1 MALSRESIIYGTGA
15 GIVLGTAYVL
25 SPLSVWF
32 GITLVALFA
41 WALRGLSGRERR
53 WVLGMLGV
61 AVALR
66 VLAVAVL
73 FIATDHSE
81 IVSFFWDGDGV
92 ALKRRALWIRDIWLG
107 VPVAPFLF
115 NVAFDRLYGWT
126 TYLYVLAYL
135 QYLLGPAPYAIHLLN
150 IVLCMAAA
158 VALFR
163 LVRSSYGTQPALL
176 GFALLLFMPTP
187 FLWSVSALKE
197 SLYVFLA
204 VVALVSAVT
213 AWRGQTILSR
223 SIATLLLAGSVAT
236 IGGVRTGG
244 QAIVVAGLAAGFAA
258 TFVLRRAWLVMAVAA
273 ILAVVGVRLAHHPFV
288 QTRVMAQLNSSAV
301 QHIGHVRTEGHSYK
315 LLDQRFYSQTDFI
328 PMTFDEGARF
338 AARAVVAFIVS
349 PVPSQIQSGPEM
361 VFLGQQVV
369 WYVLVV
375 LVIPGVLAGLKR
387 DRLVTCLLAAFAM
400 FGGAAIALNSGNI
413 GTMVR
418 HRDTIV
424 PFVLWLSALGAVD
437 SLSSVMTRTAR

>member
-1 MALSRESIIYGTGA
+1 
-15 GIVLGTAYVL
+15 
-25 SPLSVWF
+25 
-32 GITLVALFA
+32 
-41 WALRGLSGRERR
+41 
-53 WVLGMLGV
+53 
-61 AVALR
+61 
-66 VLAVAVL
+66 
-73 FIATDHSE
+73 
-81 IVSFFWDGDGV
+81 
-92 ALKRRALWIRDIWLG
+92 
-107 VPVAPFLF
+107 
-115 NVAFDRLYGWT
+115 
-126 TYLYVLAYL
+126 
-135 QYLLGPAPYAIHLLN
+135 
-150 IVLCMAAA
+150 MAAA

-258 TFVLRRAWLVMAVAA
+258 TFVLRRAWLVVAVAA

-328 PMTFDEGARF
+328 PMTLDEGARF